1 MELMRPN
8 PSRHRCCRKREA
20 LRTRGSFERLT
31 SRVQSSRV
39 MSPLISLKLES
50 ITPAH
55 RWNGDHR
62 LIERSC
68 LLLRCV
74 YGRVVACDSSAAYS
88 TTDDMQQCAL
98 VRLHGACGP
107 HQCAQ
112 HYLCRNALSPSMLRC
127 RGIFGT
133 PACYELTILSPL
145 LRCSIDQRRGQRRS
159 SRAGQGSL
167 SMLGLA
173 ASCRRCFLL
182 LCNVA

>member
-20 LRTRGSFERLT
+20 LRTRGSFERFT

-88 TTDDMQQCAL
+88 TADDMQQCAL

-112 HYLCRNALSPSMLRC
+112 HYLCRNALSPSKRC

-159 SRAGQGSL
+159 SRACQDSL

-173 ASCRRCFLL
+173 ASFRRYFLL